1 VHARKAEHLSRRIED
16 QRSAPGPDIGSPLPL
31 GIQIVR
37 YDDEAVVAVDGELDL
52 ATAAVLQREVEPL
65 WAGPTKV
72 LTVDLERVDFMDSSG
87 LRALNE
93 LRTRAEQHGV
103 TFALFGMQ
111 PIVRRVLDITG
122 MAAFFELRGASPS
135 RPA

>member
-1 VHARKAEHLSRRIED
+1 MSRRIED
-16 QRSAPGPDIGSPLPL
+16 QRPAAGADVTSPLSL

-37 YDDEAVVAVDGELDL
+37 YDNEAVVAVDGELDI
-52 ATAAVLQREVEPL
+52 ATAAELQREVEPL
-65 WAGPTKV
+65 WTGPMNA

-87 LRALNE
+87 LRTLNE

-111 PIVRRVLDITG
+111 AVVRRVLDITG
-122 MAAFFELRGASPS
+122 MAPFFELRDGSPS
-135 RPA
+135 RRS